1 MKFAFPAVAVSILA
15 CALAAGSVAT
25 SARAQAVDLTKL
37 SLEDLL
43 STEVTSVAKKPQ
55 RVDAAAA
62 AVFVITED
70 DIRRSG
76 ATTIPDLLRMVPGL
90 EVAQLPS
97 GGAAVTARGFNGFS
111 ANKLLVLVDG
121 RAIYISALG
130 GVLWDQ
136 QLVPVENI
144 QRIEVVRGPGATLWG
159 ANAVNGVIN
168 IVTKHSVDTLGAA
181 FTAQADSQGGDRTF
195 AQFGA
200 QVGSSTTLRVYATDH
215 DLSDHLE
222 GEHGLIDDYAT
233 GAQGGF
239 RLDADPSPVDAVTVQ
254 GDLQAGYNKISA
266 ASPLVTMPPGS
277 IVTTLPDSYTFSGA
291 NLIGRWTRTM
301 SDTSGF
307 SLQMDW
313 DKVSRELLG
322 FYGDI
327 NQFNVDFSDH
337 FDLGH
342 RNGFIWGVNYN
353 LTAINSSGTSLYFF
367 TPKARTDNLF
377 GAYVEDDIIAIP
389 DRLTVSVGT
398 KVEHNDYSGYEVEPS
413 IRALWRGGPSWSVW
427 GAISRA
433 VRTPS
438 QFEADLTLA
447 SAFLVLRPNDDLT
460 SEKMTAYEIG
470 WRDQIRPGLALDLT
484 AYRQEYYDLISW
496 GFAGI
501 VPPGI
506 VEIQYGNH
514 GHGQSTGVELAATA
528 AITPQWTIKIAGDL
542 MNLGITPGGLGTVA
556 SSNAIDQG
564 ASPDNQASV
573 RSLWNVTDDIDF
585 DVWYRHVAKLATGP
599 IPAYDDLNLRLAW
612 RPTVHIEVSLMG
624 DHLLSAE
631 RIEIRDPTDPLP
643 AIIARQ
649 GLVKVAMRY

>member
-1 MKFAFPAVAVSILA
+1 MKFAFLTVAVSILA
-15 CALAAGSVAT
+15 CVIGASGIAT
-25 SARAQAVDLTKL
+25 GARAQTVDLTKL

-55 RVDAAAA
+55 RVDEAAA

-76 ATTIPDLLRMVPGL
+76 STTIPDLLRMVPGL

-168 IVTKHSVDTLGAA
+168 IVTKHSVDTLGVAV
-181 FTAQADSQGGDRTF
+181 TAQADTQSGDRTF

-200 QVGSSTTLRVYATDH
+200 QVGPSTTLRVYATDH
-215 DLSDHLE
+215 DLSDQLE
-222 GEHGLIDDYAT
+222 GGHGLIKDYAT

-239 RLDADPSPVDAVTVQ
+239 RLDADPSPIDAITVQ
-254 GDLQAGYNKISA
+254 GDIQTGYNKIAA
-266 ASPLVTMPPGS
+266 ASPL
-277 IVTTLPDSYTFSGA
+277 TTLPPTSSIATLPDTYTFSGA
-291 NLIGRWTRTM
+291 NIIARWTRTT
-301 SDTSGF
+301 SDRSGF
-307 SLQMDW
+307 SLQLDW
-313 DKVSRELLG
+313 DQVGRELLG
-322 FYGDI
+322 FYGDV
-327 NQFNVDFSDH
+327 NQFNADFSDH
-337 FDLGH
+337 FDVGH
-342 RNGFIWGVNYN
+342 RNAIIWGVNYN
-353 LTAINSSGTSLYFF
+353 LTSDTSTGTSHLYF
-367 TPKARTDNLF
+367 TPKTRTDNLF
-377 GAYVEDDIIAIP
+377 GAYVEDDIVAIP
-389 DRLTVSVGT
+389 DRLTVSIGT
-398 KVEHNDYSGYEVEPS
+398 KLEHNDYSGFEVEPS
-413 IRALWRGGPSWSVW
+413 IRALWRGSSAWSVW
-427 GAISRA
+427 GAVSRA

-438 QFEADLTLA
+438 QFEADLTYMTP
-447 SAFLVLRPNDDLT
+447 FLVLKPGNSLT

-470 WRDQIRPGLALDLT
+470 WRDQILPGVALDLT
-484 AYRQEYYDLISW
+484 AYHQEYYDLISW

-501 VPPGI
+501 VPPG
-506 VEIQYGNH
+506 VAEVQYGNH
-514 GHGQSTGVELAATA
+514 GHGQSTGVELAASVSV
-528 AITPQWTIKIAGDL
+528 TPQWTIKLAGDL
-542 MNLGITPGGLGTVA
+542 MNLAIAPGGLNTVL

-564 ASPDNQASV
+564 ASPDGQASV

-612 RPTVHIEVSLMG
+612 RPTAHIELSLMG

-631 RIEIRDPTDPLP
+631 RIEIRDPTEPLP